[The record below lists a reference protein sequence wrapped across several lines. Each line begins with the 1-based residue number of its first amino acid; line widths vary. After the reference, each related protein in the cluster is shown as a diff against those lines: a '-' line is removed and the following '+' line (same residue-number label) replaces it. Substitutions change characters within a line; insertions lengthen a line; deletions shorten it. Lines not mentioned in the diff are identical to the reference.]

1 MRVPMERS
9 PATLSA
15 ADRVL
20 LVRLGAV
27 GDVLRALPA
36 VRRLR
41 VAFPG
46 IRLAWIVEELSR
58 PLLEDH
64 PDVDTVI
71 AFPRRDLR
79 TIGRP
84 ATFLAALR
92 GLKGRLR
99 HEQFTASIDLQ
110 SSFKSGAV
118 SLLSGAPRR
127 IGFAPGHCRELS
139 FLFSNEWAPLSSPWL
154 NRVDRNL
161 ELAAALG
168 ARSGAVDV
176 VLPERPE
183 EGRAAAAL
191 LEDLV
196 PGGGPVVVFSP
207 GVSRRQSWK
216 AWPGGHYGR
225 LAELLHRSRG
235 IRPIVVWG
243 PGEVEIAQSIARAA
257 GPAVVLAPPT
267 GLRLLAALLRRS
279 TVFVGA
285 DTGPMHLAWV
295 TGCRVVALF
304 GPTDPRLNA
313 PRGDGHQVL
322 RSADR
327 TMASLLP
334 ETVHD
339 VVVRTLR
346 TAPPGRPSMAPAA
359 PP

>member
-1 MRVPMERS
+1 MRVPMERP

-36 VRRLR
+36 VRRVR

-46 IRLAWIVEELSR
+46 LRLTWIVEDLSR

-64 PDVDTVI
+64 PDVDAVI
-71 AFPRRDLR
+71 AFPRRDIR
-79 TIGRP
+79 AIGRP
-84 ATFLAALR
+84 AAFLAALR
-92 GLKGRLR
+92 ALKQRFR
-99 HEQFTASIDLQ
+99 QENFTASIDLQ
-110 SSFKSGAV
+110 GSFKSGAV
-118 SLLSGAPRR
+118 ALLSGAPRR

-168 ARSGAVDV
+168 ARSGAADAI
-176 VLPERPE
+176 LPERPE

-196 PGGGPVVVFSP
+196 PGGGPAVVLSP

-216 AWPGGHYGR
+216 AWPGWHYGR
-225 LAELLHRSRG
+225 LAGLLHRSRG

-243 PGEVEIAQSIARAA
+243 PGEEALARTIARAA
-257 GPAVVLAPPT
+257 GPSVVLAPPT

-279 TVFVGA
+279 TLFVGA

>member
-1 MRVPMERS
+1 MERP

-36 VRRLR
+36 VRRVR

-46 IRLAWIVEELSR
+46 LSLSWIVEDLSR

-64 PDVDTVI
+64 PDVDAVI
-71 AFPRRDLR
+71 PFPRREMR
-79 TIGRP
+79 AIGRP
-84 ATFLAALR
+84 ATPLAAVR
-92 GLKGRLR
+92 ALKRRLR
-99 HEQFTASIDLQ
+99 EGDFTACIDLQ
-110 SSFKSGAV
+110 SSFKSGATT
-118 SLLSGAPRR
+118 LLSGAPRR

-139 FLFSNEWAPLSSPWL
+139 FLFSNEWVPLSSPWL

-161 ELAAALG
+161 EMAAALG
-168 ARSGAVDV
+168 ACSGAADA
-176 VLPERPE
+176 VLPERPA
-183 EGRAAAAL
+183 EGRAATAL

-196 PGGGPVVVFSP
+196 PGGGPAVVFSP

-225 LAELLHRSRG
+225 LARLLHRSRG

-243 PGEVEIAQSIARAA
+243 PGEEELARTIARTA
-257 GPAVVLAPPT
+257 GPSVVLAPPT

-313 PRGDGHQVL
+313 PRGDGHRVL
-322 RSADR
+322 CSADG

-334 ETVHD
+334 EAVHEI
-339 VVVRTLR
+339 VVRTLASA
-346 TAPPGRPSMAPAA
+346 TPARPSMAPEVAT
-359 PP
+359 

>member
-1 MRVPMERS
+1 MTFPMERS

-36 VRRLR
+36 VRRIR
-41 VAFPG
+41 GTFPG
-46 IRLAWIVEELSR
+46 LHLAWIVEDLSR
-58 PLLEDH
+58 PLVDGH

-71 AFPRRDLR
+71 PFPRREMRAFD
-79 TIGRP
+79 RP
-84 ATFLAALR
+84 GAFLATLR
-92 GLKGRLR
+92 GLRSRLR
-99 HEQFTASIDLQ
+99 ETDFTAAIDLQ
-110 SSFKSGAV
+110 STFKSGAV
-118 SLLSGAPRR
+118 ALLSGAPRR

-139 FLFSNEWAPLSSPWL
+139 FLFSNEWTPLSSPWL

-161 ELAAALG
+161 EMAAALG
-168 ARSGAVDV
+168 ARDGAADA
-176 VLPERPE
+176 VLPEEPE

-196 PGGGPVVVFSP
+196 PGGGPAVVFSP

-216 AWPGGHYGR
+216 AWPGWHYGR
-225 LAELLHRSRG
+225 LAGLLHRSLG
-235 IRPIVVWG
+235 IRPILAWG
-243 PGEVEIAQSIARAA
+243 PGEEDLARSIARAA
-257 GPAVVLAPPT
+257 GPSAVLAPPT

-279 TVFVGA
+279 TLFVGA

-313 PRGDGHQVL
+313 PPGDGHSVL

-327 TMASLLP
+327 TMAALAP
-334 ETVHD
+334 DTVHD
-339 VVVRTLR
+339 AVVRTL
-346 TAPPGRPSMAPAA
+346 AAA
-359 PP
+359 PPRRPSAARETAP